1 MKWVTEIE
9 LSNYRAFTKTEQIKI
24 PFNHHLLIYG
34 ENGSGKTSIYN
45 ALKDLFRSSQ
55 TILPYGFTLNEFEKS
70 KGNLTGSVSIEIS
83 TKESSGIINSSK
95 HSLAEPA
102 SSSTNK
108 IPEIQVANKLKG
120 FLDYKIILKTHAL
133 EIPPDKTPN
142 FFEFFVHDLLGNHPI
157 SNPAGGVTTNELSLN
172 YSQIS
177 KSLKKNRRNSRAFS
191 VSLNELQKM
200 NEDLKNLIKAM
211 VSQANLYLDTY
222 FKNKLVLDVGFTDL
236 KLDNKKNISENIS
249 LKISYAG
256 NKLSS
261 YHTFLNEARLSS
273 LAICLYLASI
283 KINPMPPDS
292 IKILY
297 LDDVFIGLDMC
308 NRIPLLEIIKD
319 EFIDHEYQLFISTF
333 DRQWYELSR
342 QWLEANN
349 CNYKCIELFTGD
361 FDNSSIPD
369 SPVVLNNRGD
379 YLQCAKSCFSI
390 RDYPAAANYL
400 RKSCEAELKRILP
413 ENKRFHYEQSN
424 GETRIINNLNTL
436 ITNFDEYIR
445 KNGLNYTPFLHFKT
459 YKKVIFNPLSHDDLN
474 APHYK
479 REISDCVNLVEELKN
494 IQIKHTIL
502 TEKPLKLGVKD
513 KNTGNMHHYSFE
525 LLENLQI
532 IKQGANP
539 VVLSPVGCNLIE
551 GSLTRHFT
559 TLFQAFDEILVER
572 NYPATT
578 DYTDFFKNISVNSRK
593 KLIEFM

>member
-9 LSNYRAFTKTEQIKI
+9 LSNYRAFVKLEPIKI

-55 TILPYGFTLNEFEKS
+55 TTLPYGFTLNEFEKS
-70 KGNLTGSVSIEIS
+70 KGNFTGSVSIEIS
-83 TKESSGIINSSK
+83 TKEPSGHIISSK
-95 HSLAEPA
+95 HSLAEPD

-108 IPEIQVANKLKG
+108 IPDIQVANKLKG

-177 KSLKKNRRNSRAFS
+177 KSLKKNRRNSRSFS
-191 VSLNELQKM
+191 VSLTELQKM
-200 NEDLKNLIKAM
+200 NDDLKNLIKAM

-222 FKNKLVLDVGFTDL
+222 FKNKLELNVGFTDL

-249 LKISYAG
+249 LKISYAS
-256 NKLSS
+256 NKISR

-308 NRIPLLEIIKD
+308 NRIPLLEIIKN

-342 QWLEANN
+342 QWLEAKN
-349 CNYKCIELFTGD
+349 CKYNCIELFTGD
-361 FDNSSIPD
+361 NDNSSIPD

-379 YLQCAKSCFSI
+379 YLQCAKSCFSLN
-390 RDYPAAANYL
+390 DYPAAANYL
-400 RKSCEAELKRILP
+400 RKACEAELKRILP
-413 ENKRFHYEQSN
+413 ENKRFHYDQSN

-479 REISDCVNLVEELKN
+479 REISDCINLVEELKN
-494 IQIKHTIL
+494 IQIKYTIL
-502 TEKPLKLGVKD
+502 TEKPLKLVVKD
-513 KNTGNMHHYSFE
+513 KNTGNIHHYSFE

-539 VVLSPVGCNLIE
+539 AVLSPVGCNLIE
-551 GSLTRHFT
+551 GSSTRQYT
-559 TLFQAFDEILVER
+559 SLYKAFDQILVER

-578 DYTDFFKNISVNSRK
+578 DYTDFYQNINVNSRK